1 MSDISGF
8 FDSLYSRLILRDV
21 FAKILPGT
29 IVSAAVAY
37 ATLPPDTFFALLDP
51 SLFLALG
58 MMGCGWL
65 AAFAIQGL
73 GEKHKFIKNE
83 PPGLNRQQLYE
94 RMVEFERKS
103 TSSQQM
109 HAERLLVIKEA
120 CGNGYLALI
129 LAVVLTILL
138 WPLRVVATGAPLL
151 ATFRASWWPFVPL
164 SILYLAAASF
174 LRFMHLRHGKHH
186 LKYMDVVIAS
196 AQGSPA
202 HR

>member
-1 MSDISGF
+1 MSDIPGI
-8 FDSLYSRLILRDV
+8 FDSLYSRLVLRDV

-37 ATLPPDTFFALLDP
+37 AALPPDTFFALLDP

-73 GEKHKFIKNE
+73 GEKYKFIKNE

-103 TSSQQM
+103 SPSQQM

-120 CGNGYLALI
+120 CGNGYLALS
-129 LAVVLTILL
+129 LSVLLTILL
-138 WPLRVVATGAPLL
+138 WPLRVVATGASLTL
-151 ATFRASWWPFVPL
+151 RSSWWPFVPL
-164 SILYLAAASF
+164 SILYIVAALS
-174 LRFMHLRHGKHH
+174 LRFMNRSHAKHH
-186 LKYMDVVIAS
+186 LKYMNVVIAS
-196 AQGSPA
+196 AQDLPA
-202 HR
+202 GR